1 MNLTEYLVIF
11 GTVAGTFALTVVL
24 LAVWDRIRK

>member
-1 MNLTEYLVIF
+1 MNLTEYLIVF
-11 GTVAGTFALTVVL
+11 GTVVGTFALTVVL